1 MKEKATNVFLVLVYI
16 AVVGYLLV
24 SGIYDVCGFNKYY
37 ETKIVA
43 ASELFETEHSINGL
57 IPVGTDYYYVGLTD
71 DEKFV
76 VMRAS
81 KDWLS
86 KNFDENSL
94 AFSEEG
100 LTVKGTLKSL
110 SYNEQGMVEDS
121 LGDYQDI
128 NILGANQ
135 SLDIMY
141 FDVAVHSIISGLLL
155 ILCGIAGLLIWK
167 NKKIGNLITNNKF
180 VLIGVIIAFV
190 AILIYV
196 GYAMI
201 LK

>member
-1 MKEKATNVFLVLVYI
+1 MKKIATNIFLVLVYI

-24 SGIYDVCGFNKYY
+24 SGIYDVCGFNQYY

-57 IPVGTDYYYVGLTD
+57 IPVGTDYYYLGLTD
-71 DEKFV
+71 DRNFV

-81 KDWLS
+81 KDWLW
-86 KNFDENSL
+86 KNFDEDGIAL
-94 AFSEEG
+94 SEDG
-100 LTVKGTLKSL
+100 LTVKGTLKGL
-110 SYNEQGMVEDS
+110 SYNERGMVEDS
-121 LGDYQDI
+121 LGDYQNI

-141 FDVAVHSIISGLLL
+141 FDVAVHSIISGSLL
-155 ILCGIAGLLIWK
+155 ILCGIVGLLIWK

>member
-1 MKEKATNVFLVLVYI
+1 MKKTATNIFLVLVYI
-16 AVVGYLLV
+16 AVVGYLLF

-86 KNFDENSL
+86 KNFDENGIAL
-94 AFSEEG
+94 SEDG

-110 SYNEQGMVEDS
+110 SYNERGMVEDS
-121 LGDYQDI
+121 LGDYQNI
-128 NILGANQ
+128 SILGTNQ

-141 FDVAVHSIISGLLL
+141 FDVAVHSIISGSLL

-167 NKKIGNLITNNKF
+167 NQKVKALLKNNV